1 MLELWELWEIDIS
14 IEAIE
19 LWIIELVIKDIE
31 KGGVIRSIDGIV

>member
-1 MLELWELWEIDIS
+1 VLELWELWEIDIS

>member
-31 KGGVIRSIDGIV
+31 KRGVVLSIDGIV